1 MAGASRLIDDL
12 VRTASSAAGT
22 VFGLRD
28 EVEAQ
33 MRERFERI
41 LARADVVGRDEF
53 EAVKEVAATARSEQ
67 ETLAGHVAALEARLA
82 ALEKPATPAV
92 RKAATGKTAVQK
104 TQAEKPRAR
113 KTQPKKAPAGK
124 TPAGQTRAGK
134 AKAAGSSGKSSG
146 KAAS

>member
-1 MAGASRLIDDL
+1 MAAASRLIDDL

-41 LARADVVGRDEF
+41 LARADIVGRDEF

-67 ETLAGHVAALEARLA
+67 EKLTERVAALESRLA
-82 ALEKPATPAV
+82 ALEKPAGGRTSAGAAAKSANA
-92 RKAATGKTAVQK
+92 RSGAKSATKTKKADGQEPRTA
-104 TQAEKPRAR
+104 AR
-113 KTQPKKAPAGK
+113 KSTAKGRRTEATRRKSAP
-124 TPAGQTRAGK
+124 
-134 AKAAGSSGKSSG
+134 
-146 KAAS
+146 